1 MERAKARKF
10 HVIELS
16 WHSHPSIQSIE
27 SEKLSCQRT
36 ERCGRHIEVE
46 RMMGII
52 GSSTN
57 VSN

>member
-1 MERAKARKF
+1 MERVKARKF

-16 WHSHPSIQSIE
+16 WASHHSIPFTE

-36 ERCGRHIEVE
+36 ERCGRHMEVE
-46 RMMGII
+46 RIMSII
-52 GSSTN
+52 GRSTK